1 MNIVIAGQ
9 AKSGTTGLYQTVK
22 KAMLSSGIEFL
33 CLFEPKGPKPWE
45 SYFSKCKKD
54 SSILTKIML
63 KKRFFESD
71 AINAFDKRIMI
82 TRDPRDRLLS
92 AFLFKPLSRPK
103 KLKSHVPRFVK
114 LLKEKENDPA
124 SISFLELVEKA
135 DQIGFGSLNYK
146 MVSEMLL
153 YQNYAISTNN
163 FFSLKYEAF
172 VSNEFDSLS
181 KYLGMP
187 VAGNEPQPDWLKHI
201 ERSRG
206 YGEWRNWFTPR
217 DVEILRPLLQTAMGK
232 IGYNDD
238 WELPETQ
245 VIEPSTSSEYV
256 ISNFDRRYYQE
267 TIASKE
273 NNFFTGRE
281 TSREIFELSLQ
292 RARDGRP
299 DDVLRV
305 ARVYEKGS
313 KSQEKDIDKA
323 VYWYNIG
330 RLFRLK
336 SCNKALKR
344 LSY

>member
-45 SYFSKCKKD
+45 SYFSKCEKD

-92 AFLFKPLSRPK
+92 AFLFKALSRPIK
-103 KLKSHVPRFVK
+103 VKSYIPGFVK
-114 LLKEKENDPA
+114 LLKEKEKNPA
-124 SISFLELVEKA
+124 GISFIELVEKA
-135 DQIGFGSLNYK
+135 DQMGFGSLDFQK
-146 MVSEMLL
+146 ISEMLL
-153 YQNYAISTNN
+153 YQNDAISSNN

-172 VSNEFDSLS
+172 VSHELEPLS
-181 KYLGMP
+181 EYLGMP
-187 VAGNEPQPDWLKHI
+187 IAGNEPQSDWLKHI

-217 DVEILRPLLQTAMGK
+217 DVATLRPLLQPAMEK

-245 VIEPSTSSEYV
+245 VIESSTSSEYV
-256 ISNFDRRYYQE
+256 ISNFDRRYHQAKL
-267 TIASKE
+267 ASKE
-273 NNFFTGRE
+273 NKFFTGRE

-292 RARDGRP
+292 RAKDGRL

-305 ARVYEKGS
+305 ARIYEKGG
-313 KSQEKDIDKA
+313 KSQKQDIDKA
-323 VYWYNIG
+323 VYWYNVG
-330 RLFRLK
+330 RLFGLK
-336 SCNKALKR
+336 SCDEALER
-344 LSY
+344 LAV